1 MRCGPNLTPEREAV
15 ICGGTAETSGFGITM
30 SQANPV
36 FWVGGQSSAS
46 LTRDPPGSHM
56 SVCNSTESNSTEQH
70 GSSWSAFT
78 AQSRIP
84 GLATRRSARVRNLG
98 DILMAIS

>member
-36 FWVGGQSSAS
+36 FWVGGAVFCLAHPRSS
-46 LTRDPPGSHM
+46 RVSHVGM
-56 SVCNSTESNSTEQH
+56 Q
-70 GSSWSAFT
+70 
-78 AQSRIP
+78 
-84 GLATRRSARVRNLG
+84 L
-98 DILMAIS
+98 D